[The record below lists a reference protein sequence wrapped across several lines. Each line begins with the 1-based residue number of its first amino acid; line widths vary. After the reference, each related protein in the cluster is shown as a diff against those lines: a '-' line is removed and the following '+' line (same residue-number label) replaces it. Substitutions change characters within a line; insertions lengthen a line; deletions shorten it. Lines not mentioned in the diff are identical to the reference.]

1 MTRRAYFNDS
11 ELILLEPNPMGMWV
25 PAIKAMKSVLQGKVR
40 IYLTDGDM
48 VITHGALPLKW
59 PLSHWDRP
67 PGLPG
72 LSIDLHMVYVL
83 SEKDIH
89 AFEAWLLNPVE
100 GTRWDAVRR
109 PIPVYVSTHL
119 VQAPSQ
125 SFTSSLPSLVLP
137 IPSSS
142 VVTSSHSLRHVP
154 TRPGR
159 HLDALACRQV
169 PSPSPVVVQAPSPSL
184 VTSSHSLRHVPTSNH
199 VTRLA
204 ILGAE
209 ASGAICPITTEP
221 IRAAT
226 ATMTP
231 CGHIFDREALAL
243 WTATA
248 ATATVCPECRA
259 PL

>member
-1 MTRRAYFNDS
+1 
-11 ELILLEPNPMGMWV
+11 MWV

-83 SEKDIH
+83 SEKDIY

-109 PIPVYVSTHL
+109 PIPVYVSTQL

-142 VVTSSHSLRHVP
+142 VVVQAPSPSFVP

-159 HLDALACRQV
+159 HLDALASV
-169 PSPSPVVVQAPSPSL
+169 PSPSPVTIPFPLVTPYVQAP
-184 VTSSHSLRHVPTSNH
+184 NH

-204 ILGAE
+204 LLGAE

-248 ATATVCPECRA
+248 ATAAVCPECRA

>member
-25 PAIKAMKSVLQGKVR
+25 PATKAMKSVLQGKVR

-109 PIPVYVSTHL
+109 PIPVYVSTQL

-142 VVTSSHSLRHVP
+142 VV
-154 TRPGR
+154 
-159 HLDALACRQV
+159 
-169 PSPSPVVVQAPSPSL
+169 VQAPNPSL

>member
-11 ELILLEPNPMGMWV
+11 ELILLEPHPMGMWV
-25 PAIKAMKSVLQGKVR
+25 PATKAMKSVLQGKVR

-83 SEKDIH
+83 SEKDIY

-109 PIPVYVSTHL
+109 PIPVYVSTQL

-137 IPSSS
+137 FPSSS
-142 VVTSSHSLRHVP
+142 VVVQASSPSLVVVP
-154 TRPGR
+154 T
-159 HLDALACRQV
+159 
-169 PSPSPVVVQAPSPSL
+169 PSPSPVVVQASSPSPVTIPFPL
-184 VTSSHSLRHVPTSNH
+184 VTPYVQAPNH

-248 ATATVCPECRA
+248 TVCPECRA

>member
-25 PAIKAMKSVLQGKVR
+25 PATKAMKSVLQGKVR

-83 SEKDIH
+83 SEKDIY

-109 PIPVYVSTHL
+109 PIPVYVSTQL

-142 VVTSSHSLRHVP
+142 VV
-154 TRPGR
+154 
-159 HLDALACRQV
+159 
-169 PSPSPVVVQAPSPSL
+169 VQAP
-184 VTSSHSLRHVPTSNH
+184 NH

-248 ATATVCPECRA
+248 ATAAVCPECRA